1 MRMHLTC
8 LIKTVT
14 AEGQPMYTYKP
25 LKTDIEK
32 LPMFVAG
39 LKLKHR
45 LDEDSPIR
53 NFRNVGDARNLGIL
67 AFYALIEGTEE
78 VYGKPIFARHAYKAD
93 TVMFGYHFG
102 QMLVQNDQGGGLS
115 PIARVQAHVP
125 ACTTASHLQPVP
137 SSARV
142 PRPPTPQPSVHQ
154 PSGLPQPRKHSSP
167 RLHLRLTWR
176 LSYTSCGVRVPTP
189 IGHRARVPSRSVE

>member
-45 LDEDSPIR
+45 LDDNSPIR
-53 NFRNVGDARNLGIL
+53 DFRSVQHARDMGVL

-102 QMLVQNDQGGGLS
+102 QMLIQNDKGGASICAHTGAHGT
-115 PIARVQAHVP
+115 IAP
-125 ACTTASHLQPVP
+125 ASHL
-137 SSARV
+137 SA
-142 PRPPTPQPSVHQ
+142 PRAYGTATHY
-154 PSGLPQPRKHSSP
+154 SP
-167 RLHLRLTWR
+167 ILHVSLT
-176 LSYTSCGVRVPTP
+176 C
-189 IGHRARVPSRSVE
+189 